1 MQGPFGRLAAHFL
14 DGAAAGRAPQP
25 SAEPAAHEPLPQ
37 TWERWMSE
45 SSPQLLGEQRTQ
57 DFLVVTFCAAFSL
70 IGWLMIVQGA
80 EQMHRARQ
88 VAQWPS
94 TRGTVESVDVYAV
107 EGSQGAHWRPQV
119 SYSYAVRGQVITA
132 TRLSM
137 GKAPAFEDAGR
148 AQAYAARYPSRG
160 TVAVVYNPAEVT
172 ESVLETD
179 APRSVYVNVAFGVVL
194 ACLGPLLLVFFGFPR
209 YLHRGASPELTSHEP
224 PAAMR

>member
-1 MQGPFGRLAAHFL
+1 MQGPFGRLAARFL
-14 DGAAAGRAPQP
+14 GTPAAGRARSLQTVPATRKPPPQV
-25 SAEPAAHEPLPQ
+25 
-37 TWERWMSE
+37 WERWFAE

-94 TRGTVESVDVYAV
+94 TRGTIESVDVHAV
-107 EGSQGAHWRPQV
+107 DGSQGAHWRPQIT
-119 SYSYAVRGQVITA
+119 YTYAVHGKVITA

-137 GKAPAFEDAGR
+137 GKAPAFENAR
-148 AQAYAARYPSRG
+148 QAQAYAARYPSRG
-160 TVAVVYNPAEVT
+160 AVAVFYNPDEVT

-179 APRSVYVNVAFGVVL
+179 ATRSVYVNVAFGVVL

-209 YLHRGASPELTSHEP
+209 TLRHSPRAGLAPQEP
-224 PAAMR
+224 PVVTR

>member
-14 DGAAAGRAPQP
+14 DGAAATRAPRSQ
-25 SAEPAAHEPLPQ
+25 SEPAAREPLPQ
-37 TWERWMSE
+37 AWERWIAE

-57 DFLVVTFCAAFSL
+57 DFLVITFCAAFSL

-80 EQMHRARQ
+80 EQIHRARQ
-88 VAQWPS
+88 VTQWPS

-119 SYSYAVRGQVITA
+119 TYSYAVQGQLITA
-132 TRLSM
+132 TRLSL
-137 GKAPAFEDAGR
+137 GKAPAFEDARR

-160 TVAVVYNPAEVT
+160 SIVVFYNPAEVT
-172 ESVLETD
+172 ESVLDTA

-209 YLHRGASPELTSHEP
+209 YLHRGAAAGLRAQDP
-224 PAAMR
+224 PSATR